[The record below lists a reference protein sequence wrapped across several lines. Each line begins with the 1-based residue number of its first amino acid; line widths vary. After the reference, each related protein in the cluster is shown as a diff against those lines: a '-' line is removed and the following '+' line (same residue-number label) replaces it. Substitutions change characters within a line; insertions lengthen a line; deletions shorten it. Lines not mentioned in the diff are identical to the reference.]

1 MVGNPVMTSSGS
13 VGTADTETISFDD
26 EPQQYNDTT
35 PTIAFPA
42 QTRTATGSTS
52 DVYGN
57 DYNYEHNYDFMNND
71 DNLNATT
78 VMPNTSD
85 VNNRKQPK
93 TSYAFSGGDSNL
105 KNQPVYK
112 RPLFWIV
119 FIVIMLFIIIPVFN
133 MMKPK
138 PVATVNETTSS
149 SQSAPVASNNDS
161 KADDNNNSGTETNS
175 SLKAAETFDWS
186 ALNGQKL
193 SNAYQLMKYNGMNRF
208 DFKIS
213 IVTNDGKSVI
223 NPSNW
228 TVLSSQYNG
237 DGRLLINVKH
247 DTTGNPVGD
256 TLNGAGDTIKDKVN
270 DFTPENLGNTL
281 GDLKNQ
287 IAN

>member
-1 MVGNPVMTSSGS
+1 MTNVMVGSPVVNKNANTD
-13 VGTADTETISFDD
+13 DTETISFDD
-26 EPQQYNDTT
+26 EPQYNDAT

-52 DVYGN
+52 SVYGN
-57 DYNYEHNYDFMNND
+57 DYEHHYDFMNDGNV
-71 DNLNATT
+71 TT
-78 VMPNTSD
+78 AMPSTPA
-85 VNNRKQPK
+85 VNNKKQPV
-93 TSYAFSGGDSNL
+93 SYAFSGGDSNL
-105 KNQPVYK
+105 KNQPIYK
-112 RPLFWIV
+112 RPLFWVV
-119 FIVIMLFIIIPVFN
+119 FIVIMLFVIVPIFN

-138 PVATVNETTSS
+138 PVVAVNETTSS
-149 SQSAPVASNNDS
+149 SQSAPVASGNEN
-161 KADDNNNSGTETNS
+161 KADDNNGGSDETNS

-213 IVTNDGKSVI
+213 IVTNDGKTVLD
-223 NPSNW
+223 PSNW

-247 DTTGNPVGD
+247 DNTGNPISD
-256 TLNGAGDTIKDKVN
+256 TLNGAGNTVKDKVN

-281 GDLKNQ
+281 SNTLGDLKNQ